1 MGTLKKLRG
10 RYLMVLVAMA
20 GLVSSSLGIM
30 TNAGGI
36 FFTPIASELGQSTA
50 AVNLTL
56 TICNLT
62 FAVAG
67 LFSAKWIT
75 PKNYRPAVLGFT
87 LLFAGSTAFLSVCR
101 GMTALYLFSA
111 VRGFAAG
118 LIGNV
123 LATSILGRW
132 FLSDTGFITSLA
144 LGCSGIVGAVF
155 NPILESVIQSAG
167 WRTAYLVSAGIIL
180 LLNLPAIL
188 FPVSFL
194 PEDSG
199 MEPIGSCPP
208 SEKAVREQPCQPAGT
223 SGPVIL
229 ILTLLAFSL
238 ASVVTSAPQLFKP
251 LSDTYGLGET
261 GILMMSVVLVMNT
274 VGKFMFGFLSDRIGV
289 RRSVLIYGL
298 IIAAGIAFLLLVR
311 VSGVMLLSAGMIGLC
326 YSIPTVGAVMICRE
340 LYSPDRYSRV
350 FPKINLGVSLANAAG
365 YPVLGFVYDR
375 TGRYDGALIL
385 VCSAMLVSIAGVLL
399 VYRIAARSRGEN
411 KDS

>member
-1 MGTLKKLRG
+1 METLKKTRG
-10 RYLMVLVAMA
+10 RYLIVLVAMA

-36 FFTPIASELGQSTA
+36 FFTPIAGELGQSTA

-67 LFSAKWIT
+67 LFSARWVR

-87 LLFAGSTAFLSVCR
+87 LLFAGSTALLSVCR
-101 GMTALYLFSA
+101 SMASLYLFNA

-123 LATSILGRW
+123 LATSVLGRW
-132 FLSDTGFITSLA
+132 FLADTGFITSLA
-144 LGCSGIVGAVF
+144 LGCSGIVGALF

-167 WRTAYLVSAGIIL
+167 WRTAYLVSAGAIL
-180 LLNLPAIL
+180 LLNFPAIL
-188 FPVSFL
+188 LPVTFL

-199 MEPIGSCPP
+199 MEPIGSQPP
-208 SEKAVREQPCQPAGT
+208 SEESARSRADQPAET
-223 SGPVIL
+223 SGTVIL

-238 ASVVTSAPQLFKP
+238 ASLVSSTPQLFKP

-274 VGKFMFGFLSDRIGV
+274 VGKFLFGFLSDRIGV

-298 IIAAGIAFLLLVR
+298 IIAGGAVFLLLIR

-340 LYSPDRYSRV
+340 LYSPDQYSRV
-350 FPKINLGVSLANAAG
+350 FPKINLGVSVANALG
-365 YPVLGFVYDR
+365 YPVLGFIYDR

-385 VCSAMLVSIAGVLL
+385 VFTAILTAIAGVLL
-399 VYRIAARSRGEN
+399 VYRIAARPG
-411 KDS
+411 KL

>member
-36 FFTPIASELGQSTA
+36 FFTPIARELGQPTA

-56 TICNLT
+56 TICNLS

-67 LFSAKWIT
+67 LFSAGWIR
-75 PKNYRPAVLGFT
+75 PKNYRPAVLCFT
-87 LLFAGSTAFLSVCR
+87 LLFAGSTAMLSVCR
-101 GMTALYLFSA
+101 GMAPLYLFSA

-123 LATSILGRW
+123 LATSVLGRW

-144 LGCSGIVGAVF
+144 LGCSGIVGALF
-155 NPILESVIQSAG
+155 NPVLESVIQSAG
-167 WRTAYLVSAGIIL
+167 WRTAYLVSAGVIL

-188 FPVSFL
+188 FPISFL

-199 MEPIGSCPP
+199 MEPIGGRPAP
-208 SEKAVREQPCQPAGT
+208 EKTAREQSCRPAGA
-223 SGPVIL
+223 SGPMIL
-229 ILTLLAFSL
+229 ALTVLAFSL
-238 ASVVTSAPQLFKP
+238 ASFVTSTPQLFKP

-274 VGKFMFGFLSDRIGV
+274 VGKFLFGFLTDRIGV
-289 RRSVLIYGL
+289 RYSILIYGL
-298 IIAAGIAFLLLVR
+298 TIAAGILLLLLIR
-311 VSGVMLLSAGMIGLC
+311 VSGAMLLSAGMVGLC
-326 YSIPTVGAVMICRE
+326 YSISTVGAVMICRE

-350 FPKINLGVSLANAAG
+350 FPKLNLGISVANALG
-365 YPVLGFVYDR
+365 YPVLGFIFDR
-375 TGRYDGALIL
+375 TGSYDGALIL
-385 VCSAMLVSIAGVLL
+385 VLTAILVSVAGVFL
-399 VYRIAARSRGEN
+399 VYRMAVRSGAAE
-411 KDS
+411 